1 MKSALVLTSMIALSA
16 CATAGLPPN
25 AEAQLRM
32 VDEQQRDMVTR
43 GDVAGLAALAHS
55 DLVINAPGGH
65 VLTRDQFLANMRN
78 GEIRAE
84 PFTRTPEYV
93 RISGNVAVVIGRETF
108 TPAATSELGRLY
120 GSTLLNRRYVNIYV
134 WQGGRWRWLAR
145 QANVIAK

>member
-1 MKSALVLTSMIALSA
+1 MKSSLPLAFLIALSA

-25 AEAQLRM
+25 AEGQLKV
-32 VDEQQRDMVTR
+32 VDEQQRAMVAR
-43 GDVAGLAALAHS
+43 GDVVGLTGLAHS
-55 DLVINAPGGH
+55 DLAINAPGGH
-65 VLTRDQFLANMRN
+65 ILTRDQFLTNMRN

-84 PFTRTPEYV
+84 QFSRTPEYV
-93 RISGNVAVVIGRETF
+93 RISGNVAVVMGRETF

-120 GSTLLNRRYVNIYV
+120 GVKPLNRRYVNIYV

>member
-1 MKSALVLTSMIALSA
+1 MKYALPLASFIALSA

-32 VDEQQRDMVTR
+32 VDEQQRDMVAR

-55 DLVINAPGGH
+55 DLAINAPGGH
-65 VLTRDQFLANMRN
+65 VLTRDQFLANMRD

-84 PFTRTPEYV
+84 QFTRTPEYV
-93 RISGNVAVVIGRETF
+93 RISGNVAVVMGHETF

-120 GSTLLNRRYVNIYV
+120 GATVLNRRYLNIYV

-145 QANVIAK
+145 QASVIAK